1 MTIDELLA
9 EIEFMGPRASE
20 TQISNFESEIGY
32 ALPDDYRRFLA
43 ACNGGYLGGRF
54 WHREQHVGIDHIG
67 GFREETYFSLRWAR
81 ECYRDRIPKELLWI
95 MNDPFGNAICLGLV
109 GNTRGK
115 IYFWDHDEEPDP
127 EEWDGSVENSGNV
140 SIVTDSFTELV
151 DGLEP
156 EDDC

>member
-1 MTIDELLA
+1 
-9 EIEFMGPRASE
+9 
-20 TQISNFESEIGY
+20 
-32 ALPDDYRRFLA
+32 
-43 ACNGGYLGGRF
+43 
-54 WHREQHVGIDHIG
+54 
-67 GFREETYFSLRWAR
+67 
-81 ECYRDRIPKELLWI
+81 

-127 EEWDGSVENSGNV
+127 EEWDGSVENAGNV